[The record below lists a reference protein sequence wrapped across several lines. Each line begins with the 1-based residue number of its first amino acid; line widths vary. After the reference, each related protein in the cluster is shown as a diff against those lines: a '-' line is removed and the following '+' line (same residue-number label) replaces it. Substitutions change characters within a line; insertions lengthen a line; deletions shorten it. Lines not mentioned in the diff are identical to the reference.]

1 MAAYDATFI
10 GSDEVAEHTMAFYFE
25 KPPGFAFTAG
35 QFISMTLIHPPE
47 TDARGDTRAFS
58 IASAPYER
66 NLMITTRMR
75 DTAFK
80 RTLKKLTR
88 GEPIQIRGPFGSL
101 TLRDDAVETAVFL
114 AGGIGITPFRSIVL
128 QAGHQKQAKQI
139 FLFYCNRRAEDAAFL
154 DELKQLESANPNYK
168 CVATL
173 TKPRDSKRE
182 WDGEKGYINKT
193 MLLKFIQDL
202 QEPIYYI
209 AGPPGMVLSMQEEL
223 KTAGVRSDHVRAEQ
237 FAGY

>member
-1 MAAYDATFI
+1 
-10 GSDEVAEHTMAFYFE
+10 
-25 KPPGFAFTAG
+25 
-35 QFISMTLIHPPE
+35 MTLIHPPE

-88 GEPIQIRGPFGSL
+88 GEPIQTRGPFGSL
-101 TLRDDAVETAVFL
+101 TLRDDALETAVFL

-128 QAGHQKQAKQI
+128 QAAQQKQTKRI

-154 DELKQLESANPNYK
+154 EELKQLESANQNYK

-173 TKPRDSKRE
+173 TKPRDPKRE
-182 WDGEKGYINKT
+182 WNGEKGYINRT

-202 QEPIYYI
+202 REPIYYI

-223 KTAGVRSDHVRAEQ
+223 KTAGVPSDHVRAEQ

>member
-1 MAAYDATFI
+1 MAAYNAIFK
-10 GSDEVAEHTMAFYFE
+10 GSEEVADRTMAFHFE
-25 KPPGFAFTAG
+25 KPPGFVFTAG
-35 QFISMTLIHPPE
+35 QFVTMTLIRPPE
-47 TDARGDTRAFS
+47 TDARGDTRPFS

-80 RTLKKLTR
+80 RTLKKLTP

-101 TLRDDAVETAVFL
+101 TLRDDAPGPAVFL

-128 QAGHQKQAKQI
+128 QAAQQRQAKHI

-154 DELKQLESANPNYK
+154 DELKRLESANPNYK
-168 CVATL
+168 CVATM

-182 WDGEKGYINKT
+182 WHGEKGYINRT

-202 QEPIYYI
+202 QEPTYYI
-209 AGPPGMVLSMQEEL
+209 AGPPGMVLSMQQEL
-223 KTAGVRSDHVRAEQ
+223 KTADVPSDQMRAEQ

>member
-1 MAAYDATFI
+1 MAAYDAIFI
-10 GSDEVAEHTMAFYFE
+10 GSDEVAEHTMAFHFE
-25 KPPGFAFTAG
+25 KPPGLAFTAG

-47 TDARGDTRAFS
+47 TDARGNTRPFS

-80 RTLKKLTR
+80 RTLRKLTR

-101 TLRDDAVETAVFL
+101 TLRDDAAGPAVFL

-128 QAGHQKQAKQI
+128 QAAQQKQAKRI
-139 FLFYCNRRAEDAAFL
+139 LLFYCNRRAEDAAFL
-154 DELKQLESANPNYK
+154 DELKRLEGANPNYK
-168 CVATL
+168 CVATM
-173 TKPRDSKRE
+173 TKPGDSKRE
-182 WDGEKGYINKT
+182 WHGEKGYINRT

-202 QEPIYYI
+202 QEPTYYI
-209 AGPPGMVLSMQEEL
+209 AGPPGMVLSMQQEL
-223 KTAGVRSDHVRAEQ
+223 KTAGVPNDQMRAEQ

>member
-1 MAAYDATFI
+1 
-10 GSDEVAEHTMAFYFE
+10 MAFHFE

-88 GEPIQIRGPFGSL
+88 GEPIQTRGPFGSL
-101 TLRDDAVETAVFL
+101 TLRDDALETAVFL

-128 QAGHQKQAKQI
+128 QAAQQKQTKRI

-154 DELKQLESANPNYK
+154 EELKQLESANQNYK

-173 TKPRDSKRE
+173 TKPRDPKRE
-182 WDGEKGYINKT
+182 WNGEKGYINRT

-202 QEPIYYI
+202 REPIYYI

-223 KTAGVRSDHVRAEQ
+223 KTAGVPSDHVRAEQ